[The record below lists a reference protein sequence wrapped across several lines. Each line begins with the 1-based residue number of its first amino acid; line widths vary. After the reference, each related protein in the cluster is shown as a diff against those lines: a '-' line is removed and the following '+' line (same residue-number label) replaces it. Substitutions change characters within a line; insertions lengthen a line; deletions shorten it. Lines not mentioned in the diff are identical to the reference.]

1 MLWRPSAETAPSPI
15 LTRPP
20 DLTRSRTLPP
30 PSLIWAS
37 SSCIRAFATVAAA
50 SSPRMHSL
58 WLSTISM
65 SPVSRSCRLAFICCW
80 KASAPEASC
89 DSRDL
94 FVSWNPRF
102 ESERPNFPL
111 RFFKESVLSCAF
123 RFSSTLNASAA
134 SARCPGVDFSACRN
148 IGRRP
153 YDGLLPRRAAFWR
166 RASGLTKTPRGKAR
180 GVWRRGGEGGTP
192 ADHARGAEREPDTS
206 VTTNL

>member
-15 LTRPP
+15 LTSPP

-30 PSLIWAS
+30 PSFIWAS

-65 SPVSRSCRLAFICCW
+65 SPVSRSCRLAFNCCW
-80 KASAPEASC
+80 KASASRASC
-89 DSRDL
+89 DSWVL

-102 ESERPNFPL
+102 ESVRPNFPL

-123 RFSSTLNASAA
+123 RFSSALNASAA

-153 YDGLLPRRAAFWR
+153 SAAYGGLDLLPRRG
-166 RASGLTKTPRGKAR
+166 SGYFLVCAR
-180 GVWRRGGEGGTP
+180 GEGGALP
-192 ADHARGAEREPDTS
+192 ADGRNHESER
-206 VTTNL
+206 N